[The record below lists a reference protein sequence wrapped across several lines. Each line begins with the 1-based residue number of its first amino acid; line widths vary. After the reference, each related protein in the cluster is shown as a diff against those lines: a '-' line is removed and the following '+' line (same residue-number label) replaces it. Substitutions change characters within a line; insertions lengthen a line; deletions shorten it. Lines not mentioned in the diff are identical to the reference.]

1 MKIYTIGHSNLP
13 LEEFAG
19 LLQAKG
25 IELVVDVRSIP
36 YSRYSPQ
43 FNREGLQE
51 ALGRLGIGYRYL
63 GDSLGGR
70 PNDPA
75 CYNGDK
81 PDYAKIARQEAYRSG
96 INELLQMASEH
107 PTAIM
112 CAEEEPHLCHRHQL
126 ITRTLLDE
134 HEVVEVMHIRRD
146 GGLERAEKVQERA
159 GEPLSLQLGR

>member
-1 MKIYTIGHSNLP
+1 MRIYTIGHSNLP

-19 LLQAKG
+19 LLRANG
-25 IELVVDVRSIP
+25 IKLVVDVRSIP

-63 GDSLGGR
+63 ENSLGGR

-81 PDYAKIARQEAYRSG
+81 PDYAKIARQEAYKSG
-96 INELLQMASEH
+96 INELLQMASES
-107 PTAIM
+107 PTAII
-112 CAEEEPHLCHRHQL
+112 CSEEDPTHCHRHQL

-134 HEVVEVMHIRRD
+134 HEDVEVVHIRRD
-146 GGLERAEKVQERA
+146 GGLERPGKVQRRA
-159 GEPLSLQLGR
+159 GEQLSLQLGR